1 MIVVLIKR
9 YTEISIGHKQ
19 NIIYSRFKILLVTF
33 QEKRFLVTGG
43 AGFIGNEVVRQ
54 LLDKGSTVTVFD
66 NFSSGKKNYL
76 PNHKKLKII
85 RGNVT
90 NENDIKKAIKNQ
102 EAVINLAAL
111 PFIPD
116 SYNHPADFFNVNTIG
131 SVNMILQSIKS
142 KTVDIFVQIS
152 TSEVYGTAQK
162 IPMDENHPTFPH
174 STYAVSKLAADRAA
188 FTLHKEH
195 DFPTVII
202 RPFNSFGPRFTQPYI
217 IPEIIKQISTN
228 NELKLG
234 NVKSSRDFTFVSDT
248 AGAILNATKEK
259 RAIGEVINVGSG
271 YDVTILKLA
280 NTILKLLNK
289 KAKIIYDKNRKRPF
303 DVNKLVCDNS
313 KAKRILKWRPAISL
327 EEGLKQTLDWANGN
341 NIVLN
346 SAFKS

>member
-1 MIVVLIKR
+1 MVASR
-9 YTEISIGHKQ
+9 ISLM
-19 NIIYSRFKILLVTF
+19 SFA
-33 QEKRFLVTGG
+33 EKHFLVTGG

-54 LLDKGSTVTVFD
+54 LLDSGATVTVFD

-85 RGNVT
+85 RGNIM
-90 NENDIKKAIKNQ
+90 NENDIKLAIKNQ

-116 SYNHPADFFNVNTIG
+116 SYNHPADFFSVNTIG
-131 SVNMILQSIKS
+131 SVNMILQSIQS
-142 KTVDIFVQIS
+142 KTVDIFIQIS

-162 IPMDENHPTFPH
+162 TPMDENHPTFPH

-188 FTLHKEH
+188 FTLYKEH

-217 IPEIIKQISTN
+217 IPEIIRQISTN
-228 NELKLG
+228 GNLKLG
-234 NVKSSRDFTFVSDT
+234 NLKSSRDFTFVSDT
-248 AGAILNATKEK
+248 ACAILAATKEK
-259 RAIGEVINVGSG
+259 KAIGEVINIGSG

-280 NTILKLLNK
+280 NTILKLSNMK
-289 KAKIIYDKNRKRPF
+289 SKIIYDKNRKRPF

-313 KAKRILKWRPAISL
+313 KAKKILKWKPTISL
-327 EEGLKQTLDWANGN
+327 EDGLKQTLTWAKNN
-341 NIVLN
+341 NITLN
-346 SAFKS
+346 SAFE

>member
-1 MIVVLIKR
+1 M
-9 YTEISIGHKQ
+9 S
-19 NIIYSRFKILLVTF
+19 F

-54 LLDKGSTVTVFD
+54 LLDKDATVTVFD
-66 NFSSGKKNYL
+66 NFSSGKQNYL

-85 RGNVT
+85 NGNIT

-116 SYNHPADFFNVNTIG
+116 SYNHPADFFNVNTMG
-131 SVNMILQSIKS
+131 SVNMILESIRS
-142 KTVDIFVQIS
+142 RTVDIFVQIS

-162 IPMDENHPTFPH
+162 IPMNENHPTFPH

-195 DFPTVII
+195 NFPTVII
-202 RPFNSFGPRFTQPYI
+202 RPFNSYGPRFTQPYI
-217 IPEIIKQISTN
+217 IPEIIQQISKN
-228 NELKLG
+228 NSLKLG

-248 AGAILNATKEK
+248 ACAILATTKEK
-259 RAIGEVINVGSG
+259 KAIGEVINIGSG
-271 YDVTILKLA
+271 FDVTILKLA
-280 NTILKLLNK
+280 NTILRLSNMKS
-289 KAKIIYDKNRKRPF
+289 KIVYDKNRKRPF

-313 KAKRILKWRPAISL
+313 KAKRILKWKPTISL
-327 EEGLKQTLDWANGN
+327 EDGLKQTLAWAKN
-341 NIVLN
+341 NKLVLN
-346 SAFKS
+346 SAFK

>member
-1 MIVVLIKR
+1 M
-9 YTEISIGHKQ
+9 
-19 NIIYSRFKILLVTF
+19 TF
-33 QEKRFLVTGG
+33 QEEHFLVTGG

-54 LLDKGSTVTVFD
+54 LLAEGSTVTVLD

-85 RGNVT
+85 HGDIT
-90 NENDIKKAIKNQ
+90 NTNDIKKAVKNQ
-102 EAVINLAAL
+102 EVVINLAAL

-116 SYNHPADFFNVNTIG
+116 SYKRPADFFNVNTIG
-131 SVNMILQSIKS
+131 SVNMILESIKS
-142 KTVDIFVQIS
+142 KTVERFVQIS
-152 TSEVYGTAQK
+152 TSEVYGNAQK

-195 DFPTVII
+195 NFPTVII

-228 NELKLG
+228 DTLKLG
-234 NVKSSRDFTFVSDT
+234 NLQSSRDFTFVSDT
-248 AGAILNATKEK
+248 TRAILNATKEK
-259 RAIGEVINVGSG
+259 NAIGQVINVGSG

-280 NTILKLLNK
+280 NTILKLVNK
-289 KAKIIYDKNRKRPF
+289 KSKIVIDKKRKRPF

-313 KAKRILKWRPAISL
+313 KAKKILKWNPTISL
-327 EEGLKQTLDWANGN
+327 EEGLKQTLTWAKNTKLITN
-341 NIVLN
+341 
-346 SAFKS
+346 

>member
-1 MIVVLIKR
+1 MVVNKSLFMVA
-9 YTEISIGHKQ
+9 
-19 NIIYSRFKILLVTF
+19 SRILLMSF

-54 LLDKGSTVTVFD
+54 LLDKDATVTVFD
-66 NFSSGKKNYL
+66 NFSSGKQNYL

-85 RGNVT
+85 NGNVT

-116 SYNHPADFFNVNTIG
+116 SYNHPADFFNVNTMG
-131 SVNMILQSIKS
+131 SVNMILESIRS
-142 KTVDIFVQIS
+142 RTVDIFVQIS

-162 IPMDENHPTFPH
+162 IPMNENHPTFPH

-195 DFPTVII
+195 NFPTVII
-202 RPFNSFGPRFTQPYI
+202 RPFNSYGPRFTQPYI
-217 IPEIIKQISTN
+217 IPEIIQQISKN
-228 NELKLG
+228 NSLKLG

-248 AGAILNATKEK
+248 ACAILATTKEK
-259 RAIGEVINVGSG
+259 KAIGEVINIGSG
-271 YDVTILKLA
+271 FDVTILKLA
-280 NTILKLLNK
+280 NTILRLSNMKS
-289 KAKIIYDKNRKRPF
+289 KIVYDKNRKRPF

-313 KAKRILKWRPAISL
+313 KAKRILKWKPTISL
-327 EEGLKQTLDWANGN
+327 EDGLKQTLAWAKN
-341 NIVLN
+341 NKLVLN
-346 SAFKS
+346 SAFK